1 MPPPA
6 GKGYNRPGFKGKR
19 GQHGPPAGKGWR
31 KEGFKGVGPE
41 GTPGQ
46 PAARPE
52 HVPNAEEAADDTA
65 GLHPDVGALVAR
77 NKRNMG
83 VM

>member
-6 GKGYNRPGFKGKR
+6 GKGYLREGFKGKR

-46 PAARPE
+46 PAGRD
-52 HVPNAEEAADDTA
+52 AADNTE
-65 GLHPDVGALVAR
+65 GLLPDVAPIVAR
-77 NKRNMG
+77 NKRNKG